1 MSRATNL
8 PRINLPGPMAE
19 MQAAFAAYEAALT
32 GNDVAMLD
40 LLFWNSPH
48 TLRYGVTENLY
59 GYDAI
64 AAFRAARSPAGLAR
78 RLRNTVIT
86 TFGEDMATANTE
98 FVREGASRIGR
109 QSQTWVKFPIAEVGD
124 AFGGWRI
131 VAAHVSLLME
141 PG

>member
-1 MSRATNL
+1 MTHA
-8 PRINLPGPMAE
+8 INLAGPLAE
-19 MQAAFAAYEAALT
+19 MRAAFAAYEAALV

-48 TLRYGVTENLY
+48 TLRYGVTENLH
-59 GYDAI
+59 GYAAI

-78 RLRNTVIT
+78 SLRNTVIT
-86 TFGEDMATANTE
+86 TFGESMATANTE
-98 FVREGASRIGR
+98 FVREGSARTGR
-109 QSQTWVKFPIAEVGD
+109 QSQTWVKFPEAEVGV

-131 VAAHVSLLME
+131 VSAHVSLLTE